1 MSTSRIRLLLGL
13 DIHDGKFSEFEA
25 IAKQMVA
32 VTEKEPGA
40 LGYSFLLSAD
50 RKHCRLVEGYSDAAA
65 ITAHFKGRAV
75 QEFVPQL
82 LKASTLT
89 LMEIYGDPGPEVTAM
104 AAALKPAMFTAW
116 HGFDR

>member
-1 MSTSRIRLLLGL
+1 MSTSRIRLLLGM

-25 IAKQMVA
+25 IARQMVA

-50 RKHCRLVEGYSDAAA
+50 RKHCRLVEGYSDVSA
-65 ITAHFKGRAV
+65 ITAHFKGPAV
-75 QEFVPQL
+75 QQFVPQL
-82 LKASTLT
+82 LKVVTLF
-89 LMEIYGDPGPEVTAM
+89 LVEIYGDPGPEVTAM
-104 AAALKPAMFTAW
+104 VAALKPALFTTW